1 MNEKLEFRL
10 LRPEEIDCRIAA
22 INEKGLT
29 LLLYKDARVDQ
40 NILDETVG
48 PMGWTRDHKE
58 IKGNMFCYVSLWD
71 REKQMWISK
80 CDCGVESYTEKQK
93 GEASDSFKRACFNW
107 GIGRELYSAPF
118 IWISARDCNITA
130 QGEGAKK
137 SYRCNDKFQVRSI
150 RYDENRQITGL
161 EIIEAR
167 HGKSVYAMSGTAA
180 VQLVSP
186 EMIHTIKALSEKKGV
201 NIKSVLGTYRLKC
214 LEEMEMDQFRDAME
228 RFQIYPDKTP
238 EDLPAALPDEDDE
251 RLPFK

>member
-10 LRPEEIDCRIAA
+10 LRPEEIDCRIAT

-58 IKGNMFCYVSLWD
+58 IKGNMFCCVSLWD
-71 REKQMWISK
+71 QEKQMWISK

-107 GIGRELYSAPF
+107 GIGRELYSAPS
-118 IWISARDCNITA
+118 IWISARDCNITV

-150 RYDENRQITGL
+150 RYDENRQIIAL

-167 HGKSVYAMSGTAA
+167 HGKRVYPMPGTFA
-180 VQLVSP
+180 VQLISQ

-201 NIKSVLGTYRLKC
+201 NIKSILYTYGLKC
-214 LEEMEMDQFRDAME
+214 LEEMEIDQFKDAME
-228 RFQIYPDKTP
+228 RFGTYPDKTP
-238 EDLPAALPDEDDE
+238 EDLPTTLPDEDDE